1 MSSTDTSKDIMTRSK
16 SLSTSNSPDTITGD
30 EPETQNTFDD
40 VFEKIDEYYKLKRKY
55 ESTLSDKKNNMRLS

>member
-40 VFEKIDEYYKLKRKY
+40 VFEKIDEYYKLKRK
-55 ESTLSDKKNNMRLS
+55 